1 MQPTKVMPAVPLLP
15 PPVGV
20 PSPEKNTK
28 ENSLASPG
36 NVAHALPQQ
45 LHSQDPTRS
54 NLADITASLARL
66 GTVDVNGGIG
76 DDSGSL
82 SPTDA
87 TSTTGSIPVSLP
99 CPPLPISES
108 LTGEAAVHSGFMRE
122 ALDMARLA
130 LMTNETPVG
139 CVLVHNGRIIAKGM
153 NATNITRN
161 GTRHAELMA
170 ISALISFEPQATKK
184 AAPQAPASEA
194 RRRKRAKRRAL
205 ASKTNDAADASP
217 PAEEEETAW
226 AGVEPS
232 SGYLYPYGQKL
243 HPSARVDSSIISECV
258 LYVTVEPCVMCASL
272 LRQLRIKKVYFGAVN
287 DKFGGTGG
295 VFRIHMNAHE
305 TVAAT
310 VATAPP
316 SPRLL
321 TPDESARPSVL
332 HRSATC
338 NGEESADSAAHDAKG
353 SEFRVAQRAMHE
365 QTYMGGHGG
374 NVEPGF
380 EAEGGWGRDEAVT
393 LLRQFYVQENGRAPM
408 PRKKEGRAAR
418 LAVMLERDGHA
429 GGPMIQTL
437 PGEEGTTQSS
447 PSTSATELSRQ

>member
-1 MQPTKVMPAVPLLP
+1 MEHQ
-15 PPVGV
+15 
-20 PSPEKNTK
+20 
-28 ENSLASPG
+28 
-36 NVAHALPQQ
+36 
-45 LHSQDPTRS
+45 
-54 NLADITASLARL
+54 
-66 GTVDVNGGIG
+66 
-76 DDSGSL
+76 
-82 SPTDA
+82 
-87 TSTTGSIPVSLP
+87 
-99 CPPLPISES
+99 
-108 LTGEAAVHSGFMRE
+108 
-122 ALDMARLA
+122 ARLA

-139 CVLVHNGRIIAKGM
+139 CVLVHNGRVIAKGM

-170 ISALISFEPQATKK
+170 ISALVSFEPQPVPK

-205 ASKTNDAADASP
+205 ANKTNDAADAP
-217 PAEEEETAW
+217 PVAEEETAW
-226 AGVEPS
+226 GSVDPGT
-232 SGYLYPYGQKL
+232 GYLYPYGQKL
-243 HPSARVDSSIISECV
+243 HPSPRVDPSIISECV

-316 SPRLL
+316 SPRL
-321 TPDESARPSVL
+321 PAADENTRPSL
-332 HRSATC
+332 QHRSATC
-338 NGEESADSAAHDAKG
+338 NGEENADSAAHDARD
-353 SEFRVAQRAMHE
+353 SEFHVPQRAMHE
-365 QTYMGGHGG
+365 QTYLGGHGG

-393 LLRQFYVQENGRAPM
+393 LLRQFYVQENGRGKSLPSARPACFLHCVLDERCGGSNLYYPLESYLLFIGASLERKLWGHGTNGGTAPI

-437 PGEEGTTQSS
+437 PGEEGTSPSS
-447 PSTSATELSRQ
+447 PSTSATEPITPIDAMAGGGLSGSAIPNMDAVVTGPV

>member
-1 MQPTKVMPAVPLLP
+1 MEHQ
-15 PPVGV
+15 
-20 PSPEKNTK
+20 
-28 ENSLASPG
+28 
-36 NVAHALPQQ
+36 
-45 LHSQDPTRS
+45 
-54 NLADITASLARL
+54 
-66 GTVDVNGGIG
+66 
-76 DDSGSL
+76 
-82 SPTDA
+82 
-87 TSTTGSIPVSLP
+87 
-99 CPPLPISES
+99 
-108 LTGEAAVHSGFMRE
+108 
-122 ALDMARLA
+122 ARLA

-139 CVLVHNGRIIAKGM
+139 CVLVHNGRVIAKGM

-170 ISALISFEPQATKK
+170 ISALVSFEPQPVPK

-205 ASKTNDAADASP
+205 ANKTNDAADAP
-217 PAEEEETAW
+217 PVAEEETAW
-226 AGVEPS
+226 GSVDPGT
-232 SGYLYPYGQKL
+232 GYLYPYGQKL
-243 HPSARVDSSIISECV
+243 HPSPRVDPSIISECV

-316 SPRLL
+316 SPRL
-321 TPDESARPSVL
+321 PAADENTRPSL
-332 HRSATC
+332 QHRSATC
-338 NGEESADSAAHDAKG
+338 NGEENADSAAHDARD
-353 SEFRVAQRAMHE
+353 SEFHVPQRAMHE
-365 QTYMGGHGG
+365 QTYLGGHGG

-393 LLRQFYVQENGRAPM
+393 LLRQFYVQENGRAPI

-437 PGEEGTTQSS
+437 PGEEGTSPSS
-447 PSTSATELSRQ
+447 PSTSATEPITPIDAMAGGGLSGSAIPNMDAVVTGPV